1 MKIALLT
8 FISTLFFIS
17 VEAQCNFNIEIEV
30 INPASCTGVADGVLS
45 ANVSGQFFNGSYF
58 WLPTGITTPTANNLN
73 EGWHTVFVTDSAGCQ
88 IADSIYLGNIT
99 TNQIVFN
106 TACFSCNDGAI
117 YLSPLN
123 GVAPFTFDWSNN
135 EQNYFVSGVD
145 TGIYTCH
152 VVDSAGCDTYLV
164 EEVKSDSSLSDL
176 VSGSIFLDSDS
187 NGIFSPG
194 DYGMNNVAILLM
206 PDSILSY
213 TNSFGNFY
221 FGLSTGNYSIYPLIN
236 SLWEINSDSL
246 SYNFT
251 FQNQLISG
259 LNFGLNPSI
268 EKDSLAVFI
277 STQRVGCF
285 RRNSSRIKVFNAG
298 TTTMNCLLE
307 YIPDSSFVN
316 IVSTPGADS
325 IINAK
330 YYWNIDNLMPSKEV
344 SFIVNQFVNAPA
356 FTPFKD
362 LVNLYNN
369 SNLSLL
375 SNDSI
380 GETVRC
386 SFDPNDKSVLPQ
398 GADSLHYTLKNERLR
413 YHINFQNTGNDTA
426 FSVRITDYIDANLD
440 LASFEFICSSHYS
453 YFTLNNFT
461 RELETAFPNILLP
474 DSGTNEAASKGFF
487 EFEISPL
494 DNLADSTQITNEAS
508 IYFDMN
514 SPIVTNQTLNTLVS
528 TIPLT
533 ITNFFKNSVLVYPN
547 PAKNN
552 LNVDVSSQEKI
563 KEVKLLN
570 MAGQEILKRAVDNI
584 EEKLRIDVSEVSSG
598 VYLLQILSDKTN
610 VIKLI
615 IINNSK

>member
-1 MKIALLT
+1 M
-8 FISTLFFIS
+8 
-17 VEAQCNFNIEIEV
+17 
-30 INPASCTGVADGVLS
+30 
-45 ANVSGQFFNGSYF
+45 
-58 WLPTGITTPTANNLN
+58 
-73 EGWHTVFVTDSAGCQ
+73 
-88 IADSIYLGNIT
+88 
-99 TNQIVFN
+99 
-106 TACFSCNDGAI
+106 
-117 YLSPLN
+117 
-123 GVAPFTFDWSNN
+123 
-135 EQNYFVSGVD
+135 
-145 TGIYTCH
+145 
-152 VVDSAGCDTYLV
+152 
-164 EEVKSDSSLSDL
+164 
-176 VSGSIFLDSDS
+176 
-187 NGIFSPG
+187 
-194 DYGMNNVAILLM
+194 
-206 PDSILSY
+206 
-213 TNSFGNFY
+213 
-221 FGLSTGNYSIYPLIN
+221 
-236 SLWEINSDSL
+236 
-246 SYNFT
+246 
-251 FQNQLISG
+251 ISG

-398 GADSLHYTLKNERLR
+398 GADSLLYTLKNERLR

-453 YFTLNNFT
+453 YFTLNYFT

-474 DSGTNEAASKGFF
+474 DSGTIDAASKGFF
-487 EFEISPL
+487 
-494 DNLADSTQITNEAS
+494 D
-508 IYFDMN
+508 
-514 SPIVTNQTLNTLVS
+514 
-528 TIPLT
+528 
-533 ITNFFKNSVLVYPN
+533 FKHLGKYYSF
-547 PAKNN
+547 NN
-552 LNVDVSSQEKI
+552 H
-563 KEVKLLN
+563 
-570 MAGQEILKRAVDNI
+570 
-584 EEKLRIDVSEVSSG
+584 
-598 VYLLQILSDKTN
+598 
-610 VIKLI
+610 
-615 IINNSK
+615 